1 MMALM
6 PIYTRTGDEGQT
18 SLVGGE
24 RVKKSTLRVEAYG
37 TVDEANSALGLARSH
52 LPAELSDLDALL
64 DRLQRGLFDLGSD
77 LATLKNSPA
86 ERYVERIDAD
96 DVAELEA
103 EIDRLEA
110 ELPPLKLFIL
120 PGGHPAAAALHLART
135 VTRRAERVAVALADE
150 EWVNPEAIRYLN
162 RLSDLLFVLS
172 RYVNHRLGVEEP
184 IWRARR
190 ERR

>member
-1 MMALM
+1 M
-6 PIYTRTGDEGQT
+6 PIYTRTGDEGLT
-18 SLVGGE
+18 ALVGGE
-24 RVKKSTLRVEAYG
+24 RVRKSTLRVAAYG
-37 TVDEANSALGLARSH
+37 TVDEANSALGLARGL
-52 LPAELSDLDALL
+52 LPGELAELDGLL
-64 DRLQRGLFDLGSD
+64 DRLQRGLFELGSD

-86 ERYVERIDAD
+86 ERYVERLDEG

-110 ELPPLKLFIL
+110 ELPPLKLFVL

-135 VTRRAERVAVALADE
+135 VVRRAEREAVALAE
-150 EWVNPEAIRYLN
+150 HEWVNPAALKYLN
-162 RLSDLLFVLS
+162 RLSDLLFVLA

-190 ERR
+190 G